1 MTCYDVILKIEKTL
15 NNPHNETQKWTNN
28 VFRNAKKHPLII
40 NRWIGI
46 YPVDS
51 AIQRLHN

>member
-1 MTCYDVILKIEKTL
+1 MTCYDVILKIAKTL